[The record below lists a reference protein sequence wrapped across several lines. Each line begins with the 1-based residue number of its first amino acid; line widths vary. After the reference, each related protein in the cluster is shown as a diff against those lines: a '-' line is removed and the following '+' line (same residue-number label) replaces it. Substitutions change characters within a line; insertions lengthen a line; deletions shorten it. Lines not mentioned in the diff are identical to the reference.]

1 MKCSFIQIPFYFSIK
16 NIDFT
21 TWFTNVIIL
30 YALTK
35 TLLTDTK
42 LIDPNLD
49 YVIHLNTLKVH
60 FFFGEENFLDLL
72 GRVSRIS

>member
-1 MKCSFIQIPFYFSIK
+1 MFIHSDPFLFFYK
-16 NIDFT
+16 KY
-21 TWFTNVIIL
+21 WL
-30 YALTK
+30 YHVVYKRYNTICFNQ